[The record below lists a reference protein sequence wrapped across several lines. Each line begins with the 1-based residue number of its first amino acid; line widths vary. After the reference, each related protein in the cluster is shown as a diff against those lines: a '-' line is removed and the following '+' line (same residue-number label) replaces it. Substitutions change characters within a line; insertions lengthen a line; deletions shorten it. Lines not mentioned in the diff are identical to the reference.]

1 MNDEEMILKRLKE
14 LYNRA
19 YNKGYYTYSTF
30 LGLNGQ
36 SVLASFA
43 SANMVTLF
51 GGTGGTE
58 RVVAAFGDKEMYGYE
73 PVFPI
78 KCIRISPK
86 GPKFAENLS
95 HRDFLGSILSLGI
108 EREQVGD
115 IIIKDGVAHVFVLD
129 NMAAYITG
137 NLDRIRHTPV
147 RCELTEDIPDIY
159 SEAKE
164 LVVQIPSERVD
175 VLVSKVYH
183 LSRNDVTSLIKGK
196 KIYIDGVLC
205 NKDGA
210 RIKNGNVISVRGYG
224 RIWYGEVMQT
234 TKKGNLCVKVSAA
247 V

>member
-1 MNDEEMILKRLKE
+1 M
-14 LYNRA
+14 
-19 YNKGYYTYSTF
+19 
-30 LGLNGQ
+30 
-36 SVLASFA
+36 
-43 SANMVTLF
+43 TLF

-129 NMAAYITG
+129 NMAAYITD

-164 LVVQIPSERVD
+164 LVVQIPSERV
-175 VLVSKVYH
+175 
-183 LSRNDVTSLIKGK
+183 
-196 KIYIDGVLC
+196 
-205 NKDGA
+205 
-210 RIKNGNVISVRGYG
+210 
-224 RIWYGEVMQT
+224 YGEVMQT